1 MESFKYVVIKEL
13 LLNKPPCSCKTYI
26 TQDDPKVPHPATAST
41 LNAVLMRN
49 SELREGIV
57 VVDERGEEVGTSVV
71 AANRA
76 VRETAITRAFLPAPI
91 LLIPPVIM
99 AGLEK

>member
-1 MESFKYVVIKEL
+1 MYCVCVCVCVAI
-13 LLNKPPCSCKTYI
+13 
-26 TQDDPKVPHPATAST
+26 AST

-49 SELREGIV
+49 HELREGIIV
-57 VVDERGEEVGTSVV
+57 MEESGKDVGTSVI
-71 AANRA
+71 AARRA
-76 VRETAITRAFLPAPI
+76 VTETAITRAILPAPI